1 MAAALYVASTAGS
14 VPLCVES
21 IARSVMNFDA
31 LLGDELM
38 LARVAVRYHVVH
50 AAHAVSCVCVQWRV
64 LQARVLLHFRLWLLA
79 AESHR
84 MYMCFVAV
92 SVSARMLSL
101 CAVMT
106 AQC

>member
-1 MAAALYVASTAGS
+1 
-14 VPLCVES
+14 
-21 IARSVMNFDA
+21 MNFDA
-31 LLGDELM
+31 LLGDVLM
-38 LARVAVRYHVVH
+38 VVASGRSLSCCARCTRGVMCVVFN
-50 AAHAVSCVCVQWRV
+50 VWLWWRV

-79 AESHR
+79 AERHR

-92 SVSARMLSL
+92 SVSVTALMCALMLYL

>member
-1 MAAALYVASTAGS
+1 
-14 VPLCVES
+14 
-21 IARSVMNFDA
+21 MNFDA

-50 AAHAVSCVCVQWRV
+50 AAHAVSYVFVFHVWLWWRL
-64 LQARVLLHFRLWLLA
+64 LQTRVLLHFRLWLLA

-92 SVSARMLSL
+92 SVSVTALM